1 MALEITLG
9 DGGGYWRW
17 LRSPHLKMMPPL
29 MAYPQPSYGYGRG
42 GDGLMVSRALVVMAV
57 LPEVVHMVTG
67 LQ

>member
-1 MALEITLG
+1 
-9 DGGGYWRW
+9 
-17 LRSPHLKMMPPL
+17 MMPPL